1 MPALREKDSGRL
13 IGRIS
18 DEDVQF
24 LIDELEE
31 ESSDDRDYFID
42 EETVQMLEDDG
53 GSELLISLLR
63 SAVADQ
69 SEGLEVEWTS
79 D

>member
-18 DEDVQF
+18 DEDVRF

-31 ESSDDRDYFID
+31 ESSDDREYFID
-42 EETVQMLEDDG
+42 EATIQMLEDDG
-53 GSELLISLLR
+53 GSDSLISLLR
-63 SAVADQ
+63 DAVADQ
-69 SEGLEVEWTS
+69 SEGLKVEWTS